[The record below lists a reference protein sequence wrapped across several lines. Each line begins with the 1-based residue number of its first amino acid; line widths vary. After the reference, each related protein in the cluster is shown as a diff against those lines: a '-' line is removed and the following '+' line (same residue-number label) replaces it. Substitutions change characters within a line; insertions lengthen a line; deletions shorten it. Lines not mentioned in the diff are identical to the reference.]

1 MCELRILTFSFLC
14 NMFYLPAVF
23 QLLLMTDVTDM
34 QTVPAA
40 PPTPTGASG
49 VMIRN
54 ASQQAATA
62 AWSVFAGGR
71 RHRLLSLCTKG
82 VASYMWCSWM
92 ILWAASSQI
101 VACRLINYECSGSA

>member
-1 MCELRILTFSFLC
+1 MCELRILTFSFLF

-71 RHRLLSLCTKG
+71 GTGSSRCAQRGWLHICG
-82 VASYMWCSWM
+82 V
-92 ILWAASSQI
+92 
-101 VACRLINYECSGSA
+101 VR